1 MRLLP
6 QQSTLSESLVQEL
19 ELTVGLEMSILLC
32 VSLIMHVGYCQV
44 RVNKVVYAL
53 LHSNVTLKCQA
64 DTQEEIKQTTW
75 EVKVDGTSKT
85 FLTYRNDTGSIFQ
98 MSYGGR
104 VRFKGDG
111 YKDGSIQILS
121 VTLADEGVFKCVFT
135 TYPSGTIEGEIQ
147 LQIFVL
153 PTVRQELQ
161 QDVRTPCINMVTEC
175 LVSSAKP
182 AAEIQ
187 WITRGVNYTSKENIT
202 IHTNKTMSK
211 RSQLYMM
218 TTPDLYDHEVLC
230 LVSQPNIPF
239 EYQGNITVKVT
250 LTNIQFP
257 PQMVQIEVLKKKD
270 ELQLLCK
277 SDGNPRPKYNWKRR
291 DAERSNIIPLDTHE
305 MTSSTLNFTD
315 EYTDG
320 LYICEAANDVGLNE
334 GYIYMYQKTSS
345 SRLRTGMLISVL
357 GFFLIA
363 NMCMCYMI
371 ILRLLHLKNDK
382 FFSKSQSFEEHSE
395 EKPERKRSRK
405 WRKTSDEELENIGD
419 TGLQES
425 KPEEDTWSKKLE
437 QGPSEPTEMSESGE
451 QTSQLL

>member
-147 LQIFVL
+147 LQIFV
-153 PTVRQELQ
+153 
-161 QDVRTPCINMVTEC
+161 
-175 LVSSAKP
+175 
-182 AAEIQ
+182 
-187 WITRGVNYTSKENIT
+187 
-202 IHTNKTMSK
+202 
-211 RSQLYMM
+211 
-218 TTPDLYDHEVLC
+218 
-230 LVSQPNIPF
+230 
-239 EYQGNITVKVT
+239 
-250 LTNIQFP
+250 P